1 MTKEANNSSFVMEK
15 LTVLETMDRSF
26 DLEFWQRQDAT
37 ARFSA
42 AWELVEFA
50 HKLKGRD
57 ATELRL
63 NRTLES
69 LQPAEWVSV
78 EF

>member
-1 MTKEANNSSFVMEK
+1 MKKEHDSNTTPLVMEK
-15 LTVLETMDRSF
+15 LTSLETLDRSF
-26 DLEFWQRQDAT
+26 DIEFWQRQNAT

-63 NRTLES
+63 QRTVES
-69 LQPAEWVSV
+69 LQPAAG
-78 EF
+78 

>member
-1 MTKEANNSSFVMEK
+1 MKKEHDNNTTPLVMEK
-15 LTVLETMDRSF
+15 LTSLETLDRSF
-26 DLEFWQRQDAT
+26 DLEFWQRQNAT

-57 ATELRL
+57 AAELRL
-63 NRTLES
+63 NRTIES
-69 LQPAEWVSV
+69 LQSV
-78 EF
+78 EG